1 MLDRLLIEIESD
13 KIISDTL
20 FENCDIDELLDMRDD
35 EEFDSEWIRVYN
47 ILNKAKI
54 ENYEKKKID
63 NIRENSFLKVYDLL
77 QSSDIASCV
86 SDDFEII
93 CKAYIICY
101 DDVWINSLIMS
112 YINEKFPCGRLERTN
127 YNIKECINKLCK
139 NKSIG

>member
-63 NIRENSFLKVYDLL
+63 NIREKSFLKVYDLL